1 MIYLRTDNGEI
12 NCVVFLDV
20 RKAFDSINHEILIDK
35 MRNLFGIIGIQ
46 LKWFESYLNNR
57 VQQCMINGKLSSQ
70 KTITCG
76 VPQGSILGPLL
87 FLLYVNDMP
96 ESLNYSTPS
105 LYADDTEICTSSN
118 DCGDLVHKIN
128 NDLEN
133 IRKWMIKNKLQIHP
147 SKSKH
152 MFIASAYNLKNKLS
166 DSPILINNKPIP
178 KIDHY
183 SCLGVNMDERMSWE
197 KHVECICSKV
207 SAGIGAMR
215 RLKPFV
221 PLSTLKML
229 YNAIIQPYF
238 DYCSPLWD
246 NCGIGL
252 KDKLQKFQ
260 NRAARV
266 ITGATYDIRS
276 SDILENLNWKPLE
289 ERRNHLKST
298 FIYKILNGHTAP
310 NLKEAFRFNNER
322 DIAYYLRSR
331 ETDLALPLPKKEFGK
346 RRFCYNGASH
356 WNNLPYEAKS
366 AESLSSFKT
375 ILRQRMS

>member
-1 MIYLRTDNGEI
+1 
-12 NCVVFLDV
+12 
-20 RKAFDSINHEILIDK
+20 
-35 MRNLFGIIGIQ
+35 
-46 LKWFESYLNNR
+46 
-57 VQQCMINGKLSSQ
+57 
-70 KTITCG
+70 
-76 VPQGSILGPLL
+76 
-87 FLLYVNDMP
+87 
-96 ESLNYSTPS
+96 
-105 LYADDTEICTSSN
+105 
-118 DCGDLVHKIN
+118 
-128 NDLEN
+128 
-133 IRKWMIKNKLQIHP
+133 
-147 SKSKH
+147 

-229 YNAIIQPYF
+229 HNAIIQPYF

-252 KDKLQKFQ
+252 KDKFQKFQ

-331 ETDLALPLPKKEFGK
+331 ET
-346 RRFCYNGASH
+346 
-356 WNNLPYEAKS
+356 
-366 AESLSSFKT
+366 T
-375 ILRQRMS
+375 

>member
-1 MIYLRTDNGEI
+1 
-12 NCVVFLDV
+12 
-20 RKAFDSINHEILIDK
+20 
-35 MRNLFGIIGIQ
+35 
-46 LKWFESYLNNR
+46 
-57 VQQCMINGKLSSQ
+57 MINGKLSSQ

-87 FLLYVNDMP
+87 FLLYINDMP

-105 LYADDTEICTSSN
+105 LYADDTEIYASCN

-183 SCLGVNMDERMSWE
+183 SCLGVDMDERMSWE

-238 DYCSPLWD
+238 DYCSPPHSQKRASCHKSVD
-246 NCGIGL
+246 I
-252 KDKLQKFQ
+252 LQQ
-260 NRAARV
+260 TCYQQA
-266 ITGATYDIRS
+266 DIRM
-276 SDILENLNWKPLE
+276 
-289 ERRNHLKST
+289 
-298 FIYKILNGHTAP
+298 
-310 NLKEAFRFNNER
+310 
-322 DIAYYLRSR
+322 RSH
-331 ETDLALPLPKKEFGK
+331 G
-346 RRFCYNGASH
+346 
-356 WNNLPYEAKS
+356 
-366 AESLSSFKT
+366 
-375 ILRQRMS
+375 LRQLVDNKSVASCQQT